1 MAIRDKFTIIDNI
14 KTEIVDNSSM
24 LISPY
29 DVRHNMLDIVDSV
42 HNLLDNASINTLNFA
57 TPSTRNTL
65 GGELALGSTIR
76 LATYSNSDNSA
87 FGYKALE
94 KNFDGTKNTA
104 VGSYSLSCNVFG
116 SGNTAVGYKSIGGS
130 THGYSNVAVGSK
142 TLFSNKHGSYNIA
155 IGHGAGYYHGSG
167 VGSKYDYK
175 FYLGAGP
182 TEDPEDCLIQEGD
195 GPVPLMY
202 GELNN
207 LRLAVGAK
215 ALHDYGELQVA
226 GTISP
231 TTSGNKNL
239 GHPLYPWA
247 SLFVNDLI
255 QSTEDYLNI
264 DDAVYVSGSKVG
276 IGTGSPSGV
285 QGLLTVNGNIV
296 PKCHDEDSIGHLEL
310 RWKEGHYKNLY
321 VDTLQASTFNHITEC
336 LYECKT
342 LWLAT
347 SGLCEGSSDE
357 ACGYLRDEDLTRAG
371 LVLTASGDN
380 SAQGLCPYYSDGTNW
395 VYYPS
400 ALDADCGCECGE
412 SNCTPTNLKDSE
424 GVLLSDQTAVGNG
437 IGTVA
442 YGTCD
447 PTDRIYLRSY
457 DWAFKPSGDHVPTTC
472 LEDDNAYSRN
482 SWHSNISVEIAS
494 GNHLQTDRII
504 GRERLSLMAE
514 SGCFGVFMHNEGD
527 STNDNRTYL
536 SLQRHVNGTDTIQN
550 KSNVNFLSSGV
561 DYKVS
566 YSSLTS
572 GVVVGQRL
580 LSRTS
585 RIKTTDGKENFTGF
599 DISYTDEGDEV
610 QDGQKKNR
618 LTVSSY
624 DDATAPLN
632 AFTLMRSNG
641 PGLVGITDSSLNP
654 LPNTILNVQSTGD
667 AVLRVTSATSY
678 DTSLQLLGR
687 SNSATHGFDVTYD
700 EGDERTDLSMISSSV
715 KTKVISIKNNNVGI
729 SYNTPVAKLSIGGDV
744 SFTEYSEGRSATNT
758 AGVGKLFVTQSSAAE
773 VEQNLV
779 FQDDAGNKVNISK
792 FIKDTTDGSVTY
804 FDSKNNQFTGVGSPQ
819 SRATSDL
826 ADNFRN
832 ITYGPYSLSQ
842 LSQGDDNL
850 AIGYKAGYNTTTG
863 SKNVFIGN
871 EAGLSNTTSSSNI
884 VIGYQAAKSTLG
896 ADNIILASNGT
907 STTSFGAKNIVL
919 VNDSSA
925 LNGLSPTDDNIV
937 IGGRDSVTFI
947 RGYVPSAFQ
956 DRYLKVSASKMFLA
970 SLDDIANLE
979 FSHSLSFFGSNKPA
993 SIVRHKETLSSSTS
1007 GGTAFTFLGSD
1018 GTENTLL
1025 SLRHNAS
1032 AMSNDINYSTASPA
1046 VPYAELKGDL
1056 HLQGRI
1062 RFATGKDLSYDT
1074 SGFDVAGL
1082 IIGDTTNSR
1091 ITIGVKSSD
1100 PNATVVVQPK
1110 TSTEV
1115 VQQWKDSTGRTV
1127 AYLDQNGNLHM
1138 DGDII
1143 PF

>member
-76 LATYSNSDNSA
+76 LAGYSSSDNSA

-94 KNFDGTKNTA
+94 KNFNGDKNTA
-104 VGSYSLSCNVFG
+104 VGSYSLGCSVFG
-116 SGNTAVGYKSIGGS
+116 NGNTAVGYKSIGGS
-130 THGYSNVAVGSK
+130 THGDNNVAVGSK
-142 TLFSNKHGSYNIA
+142 TLFSNKNGSYNIA

-167 VGSKYDYK
+167 VGPKYDYK

-182 TEDPEDCLIQEGD
+182 TEDPADCLIPEGD

-215 ALHDYGELQVA
+215 ALHGYGELQVA
-226 GTISP
+226 GTVSP
-231 TTSGNKNL
+231 STSGNRNL
-239 GHPLYPWA
+239 GHPLYPWG
-247 SLFVNDLI
+247 SLFVNDNI
-255 QSTEDYLNI
+255 SSTKDYLNI

-321 VDTLQASTFNHITEC
+321 VHTLQASTFNHITEC
-336 LYECKT
+336 LYDCKT

-347 SGLCEGSSDE
+347 SGLCEGGSDE
-357 ACGYLRDEDLTRAG
+357 ACGFLRDEDLTRAG
-371 LVLTASGDN
+371 MVITASGN
-380 SAQGLCPYYSDGTNW
+380 ATAQGLCPYYSDGTNW
-395 VYYPS
+395 IYYPS
-400 ALDADCGCECGE
+400 ALEEDCGCECGE
-412 SNCTPTNLKDSE
+412 GNCTPTNLTLN

-447 PTDRIYLRSY
+447 PTEKIYLRSY
-457 DWAFKPSGDHVPTTC
+457 DWTFKPSGDHVPTMC
-472 LEDDNAYSRN
+472 LEDNNPYSRN
-482 SWHSNISVEIAS
+482 SWHSNISVEVAS
-494 GNHLQTDRII
+494 GSHIQTDRII

-536 SLQRHVNGTDTIQN
+536 SLQRHINGTDTIQN

-561 DYKVS
+561 DYTVS

-585 RIKTTDGKENFTGF
+585 RIKTTDGKENVVGF

-618 LTVSSY
+618 LTISSY
-624 DDATAPLN
+624 DDAIAPLN

-641 PGLVGITDSSLNP
+641 PGLVGITDSSSNP
-654 LPNTILNVQSTGD
+654 LPNTIFNVQSTGD
-667 AVLRVTSATSY
+667 AVLRVTAPTSY

-715 KTKVISIKNNNVGI
+715 KTKVISIKNNNVGV
-729 SYNTPVAKLSIGGDV
+729 SYNEPDAKLSIGGDV
-744 SFTEYSEGRSATNT
+744 SLTEYAEGRSATNN
-758 AGVGKLFVTQSSAAE
+758 AGVGKLFVTQSSASE

-804 FDSKNNQFTGVGSPQ
+804 FDGRDNQFTGVGSPK
-819 SRATSDL
+819 SRATADL
-826 ADNFRN
+826 NDNFRN
-832 ITYGPYSLSQ
+832 ITYGPYSLYE
-842 LSQGDDNL
+842 LSQGGDNL
-850 AIGYKAGYNTTTG
+850 AIGYKAGYNTTVG

-871 EAGLSNTTSSSNI
+871 EAGLSNTASSSNI
-884 VIGYQAAKSTLG
+884 AIGYQSAKSTLG
-896 ADNIILASNGT
+896 SDNIILASNGT
-907 STTSFGAKNIVL
+907 ATMNFGAKNIVL
-919 VNDSSA
+919 VNHPSA
-925 LNGLSPTDDNIV
+925 LNTLSPNNDNII
-937 IGGRDSVTFI
+937 IGGRDAVPFI

-956 DRYLKVSASKMFLA
+956 ERYLKVSAATMFLA

-979 FSHSLSFFGSNKPA
+979 FTHSLSFFGSNKPA

-1018 GTENTLL
+1018 GNEQTLL

-1032 AMSNDINYSTASPA
+1032 AMSNDVNYSTASPS
-1046 VPYAELKGDL
+1046 VPHAELKGDL
-1056 HLQGRI
+1056 HIQGRI
-1062 RFATGKDLSYDT
+1062 RFATGKDLVYDT

-1091 ITIGVKSSD
+1091 ITIGVKTSD

-1115 VQQWKDSTGRTV
+1115 IQQWKDSTGRTV